1 MNMQSQPLGRH
12 ILVEYFGCDRSI
24 INDLETVRSAM
35 LHTAEEIQVTV
46 INEVIHQF
54 NPHGISGVVVI
65 AESHLAIH
73 TWPDHGCVS
82 IDIFSCQLDINP
94 DSAIQYLK
102 TVFRAETVSVVE
114 MARGLPLP

>member
-12 ILVEYFGCDRSI
+12 ILVEYFGCDRAI